1 MGDVVGCE
9 AGACWVVPVA
19 RGTFPEVSDSVEGA
33 ATPGAG
39 GRAVATTRSV
49 RSVASAR
56 LFTLNLDRGAA

>member
-9 AGACWVVPVA
+9 AGACWNVPVA
-19 RGTFPEVSDSVEGA
+19 RGTFPEGSDSFGGA

-39 GRAVATTRSV
+39 GRAVATTRS

-56 LFTLNLDRGAA
+56 LFTLKLDTGAA

>member
-9 AGACWVVPVA
+9 AAAIWVVPVA

-39 GRAVATTRSV
+39 GRAVATS

-56 LFTLNLDRGAA
+56 LFALKLDTGAA

>member
-9 AGACWVVPVA
+9 AAACWVVPVA
-19 RGTFPEVSDSVEGA
+19 SGTLSEVSDSVEGA

-49 RSVASAR
+49 ASAR